1 MPSVEYQPKNISF
14 QIMASCTVG
23 LYKQTADHC
32 YVVFVVI
39 VSKNSKPIEMEWN
52 VLDLCY
58 FI

>member
-32 YVVFVVI
+32 YVVLVVI
-39 VSKNSKPIEMEWN
+39 VSKNSKPIEME
-52 VLDLCY
+52 
-58 FI
+58 